1 MIRKLL
7 CFALLAVLTIPV
19 FADNQAAAAGDKK
32 VAYALLDGIDQMFLQ
47 MAMTGP
53 GPDGIGELEKGIQ
66 KSIAAA
72 KKARDLKQINL
83 VFYRR
88 YARLLAVIKLVM
100 GPDPGGILAPL
111 IDRELSQ
118 FVGDVLGEDWKGS
131 GPAAI
136 GQVANAFAYEIID
149 LQMYLDNLEA
159 REKLREAWDKKF
171 TDATPKK
178 KDPGTPP
185 GDGAQIR

>member
-7 CFALLAVLTIPV
+7 CFALLAALVVPV
-19 FADNQAAAAGDKK
+19 FAEERAAAAVDKK
-32 VAYALLDGIDQMFLQ
+32 TAYGLLDAIGQMFHQ
-47 MAMTGP
+47 MAMTGS
-53 GPDGIGELEKGIQ
+53 GGVGELEKGIQ
-66 KSIAAA
+66 KFMADA
-72 KKARDLKQINL
+72 KKARDQKQINA
-83 VFYRR
+83 VFFRR
-88 YARLLAVIKLVM
+88 YAHLLAVIKLVM

-118 FVGDVLGEDWKGS
+118 FVGDVLGEDFA
-131 GPAAI
+131 GPGAI
-136 GQVANAFAYEIID
+136 GQVANAIAYEIID

-178 KDPGTPP
+178 KDPGTPL

>member
-1 MIRKLL
+1 MIRKML
-7 CFALLAVLTIPV
+7 CCALLAALIVPV
-19 FADNQAAAAGDKK
+19 FAEDHAVQVGDKK
-32 VAYALLDGIDQMFLQ
+32 VGYALLDAVGQMFHQ
-47 MAMTGP
+47 MAMTGSGGP
-53 GPDGIGELEKGIQ
+53 GVLETGIQ
-66 KSIAAA
+66 KFMADA
-72 KKARDLKQINL
+72 KKARDQKQLNP

-88 YARLLAVIKLVM
+88 YVHLLAVIKIVM
-100 GPDPGGILAPL
+100 DPDPGGILSRL

-131 GPAAI
+131 GPGAI
-136 GQVANAFAYEIID
+136 GQVANAIAYEIID

-178 KDPGTPP
+178 KDPGTPLS
-185 GDGAQIR
+185 DGVPIL